1 MADESSNP
9 ASKGGSNSPT
19 PEAPPTKDACTE
31 LVALA
36 RQAFQEKRRKDCLLL
51 TRVILSIDSENTE
64 ARVIENWVRSDL
76 DKEITDVRA
85 VLEEASQSGDG
96 ELFQRAEWMLRS
108 ILRIDKDNPQ
118 AIEMLEEIRPS
129 KAGRA
134 ASDNGT
140 DSRLLDGNETEI
152 PESDL
157 MDEYPGYPPEP
168 TNRQRRFVLIAIALA
183 LPIAGLILWKYDSPK
198 SPSTPAEVPAAEKNP
213 VDPRMGI
220 LDISLTDGVQVFIN
234 DGFRGTTP
242 LEPMK
247 LLPNVYRLKYMLDGK
262 EVGRE
267 NVTVTAGNL
276 TRNTFRELQ
285 GRLAFV
291 VVPATGVQL
300 KIDGKSIG
308 PAPESAKVNPGQHQL
323 EFTAEGY
330 APEIKT
336 VTAVAGENTTVPAL
350 LKPLSGSSVPK
361 PNSPAGSPT
370 VAADVGTLVV
380 SSPLV
385 VEIYEKD
392 VRLGSTPKILELPSG
407 AHTFEFRYENLKKT
421 AMYNIEKGVS
431 KTARVTF
438 EIQVAIQ
445 AAPFADVFID
455 GDPPLPLGQTPL
467 NQIPVPV
474 GGTLIFKR
482 EGFPDKK
489 IRVASTDHNIAIRF
503 P

>member
-1 MADESSNP
+1 MADESSIPP
-9 ASKGGSNSPT
+9 ANGGSNPPSP
-19 PEAPPTKDACTE
+19 EPPPAKDACTE

-76 DKEITDVRA
+76 DKDMTEVRN
-85 VLEEASQSGDG
+85 VLDQASQNGDG

-108 ILRIDKDNPQ
+108 ILRIDKDNSQ
-118 AIEMLEEIRPS
+118 AMAMLEEIRPS

-134 ASDNGT
+134 ASDNGS
-140 DSRLLDGNETEI
+140 DARNFDLDDAGI

-168 TNRQRRFVLIAIALA
+168 TNRQRRFILIAIALA

-198 SPSTPAEVPAAEKNP
+198 SPSTPAVRPATETNP

-220 LDISLTDGVQVFIN
+220 LDISLADGVQVFIN

-267 NVTVTAGNL
+267 NVTVIAGNL

-308 PAPESAKVNPGQHQL
+308 PAPESAKVNPGPHQL
-323 EFTAEGY
+323 EFTADGY

-350 LKPLSGSSVPK
+350 LKPLSGTGAPK
-361 PNSPAGSPT
+361 PANPAGAPAIS
-370 VAADVGTLVV
+370 ADAGTLVV

-392 VRLGSTPKILELPSG
+392 ARLGATPKILELSSG
-407 AHTFEFRYENLKKT
+407 AHTLEFRYEGLKKT
-421 AMYNIEKGVS
+421 VTYNIEKGVS
-431 KTARVTF
+431 KTAKVTF
-438 EIQVAIQ
+438 EIKVNINAS
-445 AAPFADVFID
+445 PFAEVIID
-455 GDPPLPLGQTPL
+455 GDPQLSLGQTPL
-467 NQIPVPV
+467 NQVTVPV
-474 GGTLIFKR
+474 GGTLIFKHPSYP
-482 EGFPDKK
+482 EKK
-489 IRVASTDHNIAIRF
+489 IRVASTDINIPIRF